1 VGDEKRR
8 ARRVPLEKV
17 PAACATGPGACY
29 IVSMEEKPKPS
40 YPAGPTW
47 LTDEELQW
55 KEQDLEAIL
64 GHLQAGS
71 GALANRPE
79 LADIQMRAV
88 ERALFN
94 VRMERRLREMEQ
106 EEGPYG

>member
-1 VGDEKRR
+1 M
-8 ARRVPLEKV
+8 
-17 PAACATGPGACY
+17 
-29 IVSMEEKPKPS
+29 SMEEKSKPS

-64 GHLQAGS
+64 SYLQAGL
-71 GALANRPE
+71 GNLADRPE
-79 LADIQMRAV
+79 LADTQMRAV

-94 VRMERRLREMEQ
+94 IRKERWRR
-106 EEGPYG
+106 EEGHDD